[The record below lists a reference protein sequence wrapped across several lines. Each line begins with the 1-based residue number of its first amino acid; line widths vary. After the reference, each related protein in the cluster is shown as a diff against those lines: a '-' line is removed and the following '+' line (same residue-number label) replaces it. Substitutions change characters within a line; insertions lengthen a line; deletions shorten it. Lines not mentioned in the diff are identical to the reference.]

1 MIEKWLGRISIIF
14 LLISMVLVPLVG
26 AIVIPYSFQIFLIVA
41 TLFCVTSFAYLV
53 SAGEFLYT
61 VRKGIWYVLF
71 LATITLISTWK
82 YVMELKNGQE
92 ITFFTVYQ
100 IVIFAAY
107 GFMIFGLILNQ
118 RKILPILLGLL
129 NVINVLLII
138 VYRKHFLF
146 DMGVLRFMGAYPNPN
161 ILGIYSITAF
171 FSSLYLLFSHMPLKM
186 LWIFN
191 GAFSVAAILLT
202 ASRTAVIST
211 FISLLIIII
220 FSMRKIRQIYW
231 KQLWVSLGVFF
242 LVLGFAFLL
251 LCPTRMENLEL
262 TIGSDLSLTIPGEK
276 ILDNSD
282 EETIEPPLDNLDEET
297 IEPPLD
303 NSDEETIEPPLDH
316 SESEDE
322 MSSSNNEMAEMWNHF
337 LNRFMMSSD
346 GKSSIKHN
354 LRLQIWSEYLRIL
367 PKYFVI
373 GTDNSLVD
381 RPILFGEIRDP
392 HNTLIYMMF
401 RYGILGFVFFT
412 LLLVIINA
420 RLLYWRKKHKN
431 VAIQAMLFS
440 LMVVSLLN
448 DLLNMPL
455 FFAII
460 GFSYVVS
467 LEKTSLASIPEQ
479 PKRVLQV
486 FSSLNKGGAESRMMD
501 IFRRLDKEKVVFDFA
516 VTSDNA
522 EKHFYYNEILTLG
535 GKVFSVT
542 SWRSIGIV
550 EYFNQWSEMIQE
562 NNYRI
567 VHCHAGAFSALPMY
581 ISWLNNVPMR
591 IAHARNSSA
600 DNKSVYSKRVNRL
613 ITNVFSNA
621 RIYCSKEAAEFAFGD
636 FSYKRFKTYFLPN
649 AIDVS
654 QFVEITAEQKLVLLQ
669 SLEIKPGDYVIGTVG
684 NARPVKNHIFLVKV
698 FHEFLKKHPE
708 STLII
713 VGDDEGDA
721 EAKNYVYEN
730 NFAEK
735 VIFTGIRADVND
747 LLQIFDVFVL
757 PSVREGAPGSVIE
770 AQAVNVPCVLSDTI
784 TREVDINLGLVSYVP
799 LNATLDVW
807 TDEILR
813 CCNMQRP
820 AFGEAAFKLKE
831 MGYDNSNS
839 AKILL
844 HIYEL

>member
-1 MIEKWLGRISIIF
+1 MIEKWLGRVSIIF

-26 AIVIPYSFQIFLIVA
+26 SIVIPYSFQIFLIVA
-41 TLFCVTSFAYLV
+41 TLFCVTSFAYLI
-53 SAGEFLYT
+53 SARKFLYT

-82 YVMELKNGQE
+82 YAMELKNGQE
-92 ITFFTVYQ
+92 TTFFTVYQ
-100 IVIFAAY
+100 IVIFAIY
-107 GFMIFGLILNQ
+107 GFMIFGLVLHQ

-129 NVINVLLII
+129 NIINVLLII
-138 VYRKHFLF
+138 VYRRHFLF

-161 ILGIYSITAF
+161 ILGIYTITAF
-171 FSSLYLLFSHMPLKM
+171 FSSLYLLFSHMPLKI
-186 LWIFN
+186 LWIVN

-211 FISLLIIII
+211 FAGLLIIVI
-220 FSMRKIRQIYW
+220 FSMRKIRQIHW
-231 KQLWVSLGVFF
+231 KQLFITVVIFF

-251 LCPTRMENLEL
+251 LRPTTMENLVL
-262 TIGSDLSLTIPGEK
+262 TVGSDLSLTIPDEE
-276 ILDNSD
+276 ILDASD
-282 EETIEPPLDNLDEET
+282 EEINEPPQ
-297 IEPPLD
+297 EPS
-303 NSDEETIEPPLDH
+303 NV
-316 SESEDE
+316 EDE
-322 MSSSNNEMAEMWNHF
+322 ITSSDNEMAEMWNRF
-337 LNRFMMSSD
+337 LNRFMMNSD

-354 LRLQIWSEYLRIL
+354 LRLQIWVEYLRTL

-373 GTDNSLVD
+373 GTDNSLVA

-392 HNTLIYMMF
+392 HNTLIYTMF
-401 RYGILGFVFFT
+401 RYGIFGFIFLV
-412 LLLVIINA
+412 LMLVIINV
-420 RLLYWRKKHKN
+420 RLLHWRKKHKN
-431 VAIQAMLFS
+431 VAIQAMLIS
-440 LMVVSLLN
+440 LMVISLLN
-448 DLLNMPL
+448 DLLNIPL

-522 EKHFYYNEILTLG
+522 EKHFYYNEVLTLG

-613 ITNVFSNA
+613 ITNVFSNT

-654 QFVEITAEQKLVLLQ
+654 QFVEITAEQKLVLQQ

-784 TREVDINLGLVSYVP
+784 TREVDMNLGLVSYVP

-807 TDEILR
+807 MDEILR

-839 AKILL
+839 TKILL
-844 HIYEL
+844 HIYGL